1 LGDLVTLRKTA
12 FVITLDTDTR
22 LPRDAGRE
30 LIGALAHPL
39 NRPRYDARL
48 QRITEGYAILQP
60 RVAIHLP
67 SARRSWFVRIFA
79 GEAGTDPYTLA
90 VSDVYQD
97 LFAEGSFIGKGIYD
111 VDAFMTALDGHLPD
125 NLILSHD
132 LIEGCFARS
141 GLVSD
146 VLLYEDHPSHLLDD
160 GARRRRWTRGDWQ
173 ILYWVLP
180 WSPGRSGVWR
190 RNPLSALSRWKIIDN
205 LRRSMVPLAM
215 AGAVVP
221 GLLFLEDT
229 NIVINAVFVLTF
241 VPALLAYGAGLV
253 RLAPEVEIGAHLRV
267 QANAAAGRVLHAW
280 IALIFL
286 PEDCRNSVD
295 AIARTAVRMFLTH
308 RNLLEWRSGP
318 PPRAGDC
325 GSSCRRWGRG
335 RSSRSA
341 SCWRGSRK
349 AMGSSTPP

>member
-1 LGDLVTLRKTA
+1 
-12 FVITLDTDTR
+12 
-22 LPRDAGRE
+22 
-30 LIGALAHPL
+30 
-39 NRPRYDARL
+39 
-48 QRITEGYAILQP
+48 
-60 RVAIHLP
+60 
-67 SARRSWFVRIFA
+67 
-79 GEAGTDPYTLA
+79 
-90 VSDVYQD
+90 
-97 LFAEGSFIGKGIYD
+97 
-111 VDAFMTALDGHLPD
+111 
-125 NLILSHD
+125 
-132 LIEGCFARS
+132 
-141 GLVSD
+141 
-146 VLLYEDHPSHLLDD
+146 
-160 GARRRRWTRGDWQ
+160 
-173 ILYWVLP
+173 
-180 WSPGRSGVWR
+180 
-190 RNPLSALSRWKIIDN
+190 
-205 LRRSMVPLAM
+205 MVPLAM